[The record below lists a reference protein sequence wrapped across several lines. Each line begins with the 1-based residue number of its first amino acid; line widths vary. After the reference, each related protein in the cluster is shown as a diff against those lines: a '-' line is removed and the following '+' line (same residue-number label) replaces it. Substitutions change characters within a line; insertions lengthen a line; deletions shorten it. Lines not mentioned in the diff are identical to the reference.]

1 MQPPLTAGGS
11 RRLLKRLRDLMAGAG
26 SGQERLNQ
34 VVKIIAADLV
44 AEVCSVYIMRAG
56 EVLELFATQGL
67 KQEAVHKTR
76 LAVGEGIVGDI
87 ASRARPLALADAQ
100 SHPNFAYRPET
111 GEEIYHSMLG
121 VPILRGGRVLGVL
134 VVQNRTFRD
143 YDEEEI
149 ETLQTI
155 AMVLAELVS
164 GSDLITPED
173 TMRADLALAPARLD
187 GMRLNDGIAIGRAVL
202 HQPRVSIRQ
211 MVADNPDLELKRLDE
226 ALSSMHSAIDD
237 MLAASDMAEGGEH
250 REILES
256 YRMFAE
262 DSGWLGRIGEAI
274 NTGLTAEA
282 AVQRVQDD
290 TRVRMS
296 QITDPYIRERLSDL
310 EDLANRLLRHLTGD
324 RTAARSEMVEDAI
337 LVARSMGPAEL
348 LDYDRA
354 KVKGV
359 LLEEGSPTAHVAI
372 VARALGIPMVG
383 RVKDVLR
390 RVEPLD
396 VLVVDGDHAQ
406 IVLRPSED
414 VREAFATAV
423 AERAEREAALAALRD
438 FPAVTRDGVEVSLY
452 LNAGLLIDLMHLE
465 ETGALGVGLYR
476 TELPFMLRSTFPD
489 VAAQADFYGK
499 VLQRAAGKPVV
510 FRTLDIGGDKLLPY
524 QSASDEENPAM
535 GWRAIRIGL
544 DRPMLLRHQLR
555 ALLQA
560 TAGGRLDLMF
570 PMVAEVAEFDAARAL
585 LDVELERC
593 KRRGEPVPSVLRL
606 GTMLEVP
613 ALLWQ
618 LPMLL
623 KRVDFISVGTNDLMQ
638 FMFASDRGNPRLAD
652 RYDVLS
658 PPALA
663 FLGEIVR
670 FCDAADVDVTLCG
683 EMGSRP
689 LEAMAL
695 IAIGFRR
702 LSMPASAIAA
712 VKAMTRGLELAPLRA
727 YLDELC
733 RHPHHS
739 LREYLRSFAKDHDI
753 PI

>member
-1 MQPPLTAGGS
+1 MAGG
-11 RRLLKRLRDLMAGAG
+11 G
-26 SGQERLNQ
+26 SGQDRLNQ

-44 AEVCSVYIMRAG
+44 AEVCSIYIMRAG

-87 ASRARPLALADAQ
+87 AGRARPLALADAQ

-134 VVQNRTFRD
+134 VVQNRTFRE

-187 GMRLNDGIAIGRAVL
+187 GMRLSDGIAIGRAVL

-237 MLAASDMAEGGEH
+237 MLAASDMADGGEH

-274 NTGLTAEA
+274 RTGLTAEA

-296 QITDPYIRERLSDL
+296 QISDPYIRERLSDL

-324 RTAARSEMVEDAI
+324 RTAARSEMVDDAI
-337 LVARSMGPAEL
+337 LVARTMGPAEL

-354 KVKGV
+354 KIKGV
-359 LLEEGSPTAHVAI
+359 VLEEGSPTTHVAI

-383 RVKDVLR
+383 RVKDLLT

-396 VLVVDGDHAQ
+396 LLVVDGDHAQ

-414 VREAFATAV
+414 VREAFVTAIAV
-423 AERAEREAALAALRD
+423 RAAREASLAALRHL
-438 FPAVTRDGVEVSLY
+438 PAVTRDGVEVSLY
-452 LNAGLLIDLMHLE
+452 LNAGLLIDLMHLD

-476 TELPFMLRSTFPD
+476 TELPFMLRATFPD
-489 VAAQADFYGK
+489 VGAQADFYGK
-499 VLQRAAGKPVV
+499 VLQRAGGKPVV

-524 QSASDEENPAM
+524 QSESAEENPAM

-560 TAGGRLDLMF
+560 TGGGRLDLMF
-570 PMVAEVAEFDAARAL
+570 PMVAEVAEFEAARAL
-585 LDVELERC
+585 LEVELERRE
-593 KRRGEPVPSVLRL
+593 KRGERLPSTLRL

-613 ALLWQ
+613 ALFWQ
-618 LPMLL
+618 LPTLL

-638 FMFASDRGNPRLAD
+638 FLFASDRGNPRLAE

-663 FLGEIVR
+663 FLGEVVR
-670 FCDAADVDVTLCG
+670 LCDAAKVDVTLCG

-702 LSMPASAIAA
+702 LSMPASAIAP
-712 VKAMTRGLELAPLRA
+712 VKAMTRSLDIAPIRA
-727 YLDELC
+727 YLAELC

-739 LREYLRSFAKDHDI
+739 LREYLRAFARDHDI